1 MLALAISLLPCT
13 SLYAQQHGAAAA
25 SQPRAHRVNS
35 AVQEIRTSLRLA
47 GDSDLSQ
54 FQQQV
59 TLRQGTAGFEGSAQ
73 ALQSRV
79 FSAAALVVDPAARE
93 LLDLVN
99 RRVDAALQST
109 EADAGENHPSAA
121 QILNALLSFSAA
133 VALSSG
139 ERGLV
144 TAHDV
149 NSAVAGLCPL
159 YPIC

>member
-1 MLALAISLLPCT
+1 VLALAIGLLPCT
-13 SLYAQQHGAAAA
+13 SLYAQQHGAAA
-25 SQPRAHRVNS
+25 SPHRAQRVNLT
-35 AVQEIRTSLRLA
+35 VHEIRTSLRLA
-47 GDSDLSQ
+47 GGSNFSQ

-59 TLRQGTAGFEGSAQ
+59 TQRQDTAGFEGSAQ

-79 FSAAALVVDPAARE
+79 FSAAALGVDPAARE

-109 EADAGENHPSAA
+109 EADADENSPSAA

-133 VALSSG
+133 VAFSSA

-144 TAHDV
+144 TVNDV
-149 NSAVAGLCPL
+149 NAAAAGLCPL